1 MSSRSEATETARGR
15 RFGIPPLRDIRIR
28 PKLGIILIVPVL
40 ALVGLAV
47 VRLLDTG
54 QRAVEADVLK
64 SYASFAGVVSEL
76 THTLQVER
84 TAAWDFLDPTD
95 RGDAGEDDKQ
105 LLQASY
111 AKTDVALAAYHE
123 ARDALGDV
131 PVQFAEALRTA
142 DSSFIQLPSNRT
154 DVDQRVMNVS
164 SVAARYTSMVM
175 PLLGVHEVLS
185 QSTADPDLS
194 LDLRISALLS
204 TMKDAS
210 EQEKLVMLSSE
221 QDKRFTTVEYQDFSS
236 WLVTRRQARDA
247 LILAAPDASRRNDI
261 VRAINAAV
269 DTRDALQVEGQIR
282 DLLPGQAL
290 NVDYGAWQKAM
301 DGRRDSARQAEIEQ
315 ESRLKAE
322 AESIR
327 NQVVTRVLI
336 ESAVV
341 LLALTAAVA
350 LALVIA
356 RSIASSLRQLREGA
370 LQMAH
375 VDLPEAVAR
384 LRDTDVLGTL
394 TPEEFAER
402 QPEPLRLHTRDEIGQ
417 VAQAFNIVHKEAVRV
432 AAEQAA
438 LRSSVSTMFVNL
450 ARRSQILVDR
460 LIGHL
465 DRLERGEE
473 DPDRLAELFQLDHL
487 ATRMRRND
495 ENLLVIAGADSAR
508 VQREP
513 ATIGDLL
520 RAAQSEV
527 EQYTRVEF
535 GTILAEREISAAFV
549 NDLVHLVAELF
560 DNATAFSSPD
570 TAVVA
575 EARQQGSE
583 IILLITDRG
592 IGISPEQL
600 EELNRQLAEPPLVD
614 LAASRMMGLVVVGRL
629 AVRHGVRVT
638 LHPGELG
645 GTVAEVALPDA
656 ILTDPHRPQLNGG
669 ARPAAEIPP
678 APASF
683 NGFAASGGYE
693 PSGPVED
700 VYTPPAAPQ
709 RSLFEPVHLP
719 ETDFQQA
726 PAYDDAPAPSFSVKE
741 EDVPSMTFRPA
752 NGADT
757 DGLPR
762 RKVMELTGEIVSEA
776 AGHVDPDTPVHTP
789 VEGPTE
795 AFPMIT
801 LEATTVTRPTV
812 STATTE
818 DEAETPAAEE
828 SSKWA
833 ALNDAPSWPPPRSVE
848 KPTPPPS
855 GAPDETMEIPI
866 FREVSSAW
874 FTPSHIDAPPT
885 VPAPRE
891 PEPVETAVAP
901 PEPVRMEAPRMEPP
915 RVEPPRVD
923 AVRSHGS
930 IAGAVSGRGRV
941 RSDEPGE
948 SFFGTAP
955 SVPEVPEVPTPATRD
970 HYDTTSTRQEESMAS
985 EARPSRDNPR
995 ADFWGETSADDGWVA
1010 ARNASSV
1017 ADDRTTGN
1025 GLPKRTPMAQ
1035 LVPGSI
1041 EVPDEQPMRAQQ
1053 RDPEGVRGL
1062 LSAYHRGVQ
1071 RGRGGRT
1078 VDDDAARR
1086 QTGRLTNG
1094 AGKEHDA

>member
-1 MSSRSEATETARGR
+1 MSNRSEATETAPKR

-54 QRAVEADVLK
+54 QRAVEADALR
-64 SYASFAGVVSEL
+64 SYARFAGVVSEL
-76 THTLQVER
+76 THDLQVER
-84 TAAWDFLDPTD
+84 TAAWDYLDPKG
-95 RGDAGEDDKQ
+95 RGDGGEDDKK
-105 LLQASY
+105 LLQEAY
-111 AKTDVALAAYHE
+111 AETDTALAAYHE
-123 ARDALGDV
+123 ARDGLGDV

-142 DSSFIQLPSNRT
+142 DSSFTNLVVNRG
-154 DVDQRVMNVS
+154 DVDNRVINVS
-164 SVAARYTSMVM
+164 SVGARYTSMIT

-185 QSTADPDLS
+185 QSTSDPDLS
-194 LDLRISALLS
+194 LDLRISSLLA
-204 TMKDAS
+204 TMKDAA
-210 EQEKLVMLSSE
+210 EQEKLVVLSTE
-221 QDKRFTTVEYQDFSS
+221 RDKEFSTTEYQEFNS
-236 WLVTRRQARDA
+236 WLVARQQARNA
-247 LILAAPDASRRNDI
+247 LTLAAPEASRRNDI
-261 VRAINAAV
+261 VRAINSAI
-269 DTRDALQVEGQIR
+269 DTRDALQAEGAMR
-282 DLLPGQAL
+282 DLMPGRTIP
-290 NVDYGAWQKAM
+290 VDYGSWQKAM
-301 DGRRDSARQAEIEQ
+301 DGRRDSARQAEVEQ
-315 ESRLKAE
+315 EARLATE

-327 NQVVTRVLI
+327 DQVVTRVLI

-394 TPEEFAER
+394 TPDEFAAR

-495 ENLLVIAGADSAR
+495 ENLLVLAGADSAR

-513 ATIGDLL
+513 VTIGDLL
-520 RAAQSEV
+520 RASQSEV
-527 EQYTRVEF
+527 EQYTRLEF
-535 GTILAEREISAAFV
+535 GTILAEREVGAAFV

-570 TAVVA
+570 TSVVA
-575 EARQQGSE
+575 EARQQGNE
-583 IILLITDRG
+583 IVILITDRG

-600 EELNRQLAEPPLVD
+600 EALNLQLARPPLVD
-614 LAASRMMGLVVVGRL
+614 LAASRMMGLIVVGRL
-629 AVRHGVRVT
+629 AVRHGVQVT

-645 GTVAEVALPDA
+645 GTVAEVVLPDA

-669 ARPAAEIPP
+669 QRPAAEIPS
-678 APASF
+678 ATASF
-683 NGFAASGGYE
+683 NGFSAANAE
-693 PSGPVED
+693 PAGPVED

-709 RSLFEPVHLP
+709 RSLFEPVRLP
-719 ETDFQQA
+719 ETDYQQA
-726 PAYDDAPAPSFSVKE
+726 PAYDEPLAYDAPPAYDDVAPSFAAAPAQPE
-741 EDVPSMTFRPA
+741 EEVPAMTFRPA
-752 NGADT
+752 NGAEA
-757 DGLPR
+757 DGMPR
-762 RKVMELTGEIVSEA
+762 RKVMELTGEIVAEA
-776 AGHVDPDTPVHTP
+776 QGHVDPDAPVHTP

-812 STATTE
+812 STETTGG
-818 DEAETPAAEE
+818 DAPAPEAE
-828 SSKWA
+828 SKWA
-833 ALNDAPSWPPPRSVE
+833 ALNDVPSWPPPRSVE

-874 FTPSHIDAPPT
+874 FTPAPTAPGEAPSI

-891 PEPVETAVAP
+891 PEPMEAVAP
-901 PEPVRMEAPRMEPP
+901 EP
-915 RVEPPRVD
+915 
-923 AVRSHGS
+923 AVRTGGL
-930 IAGAVSGRGRV
+930 AGAVSGRGRV
-941 RSDEPGE
+941 RSSDEPGD

-970 HYDTTSTRQEESMAS
+970 GYETSTRQEESMAS
-985 EARPSRDNPR
+985 DARPSRENPR
-995 ADFWGETSADDGWVA
+995 ADFWGETSADEGWRA
-1010 ARNASSV
+1010 ARKASPV
-1017 ADDRTTGN
+1017 DEDRTGN